1 MFELAGSISPFE
13 VTLTGLQIV
22 PAQTGELDS
31 GILWIDVQE
40 TEFLRGLHNRLNREL
55 EQLLGNAQAPFDGPE
70 YHFHMTVAIG
80 GQPFEVYQKI
90 LAEFSGR
97 VVNLNSTV
105 QELALLGYDDE
116 ASLDSGYDLHGA
128 AAGKLDDVTK
138 FTDHSITKE
147 VPAPAGFYSKVLW
160 HAEGDSCSHGAAHPR
175 CHIAIF
181 SIEAHGKHGA
191 RSDAGA
197 GYGGLTRHSA

>member
-1 MFELAGSISPFE
+1 MKATFALLANREIYNLVRKLAWEVHRKYHTGIDVTRLPPHISLKQPFDIADLALLEDYMVELAGSLSPFE

-22 PAQTGELDS
+22 PAKTGDLDS

-40 TEFLRGLHNRLNREL
+40 TEFLRGLHERLNREL
-55 EQLLGNAQAPFDGPE
+55 EQRLGNAEAPFDGGA

-97 VVNLNSTV
+97 VVNLTSAV

-116 ASLDSGYDLHGA
+116 ASLDSYLTYMVLPL
-128 AAGKLDDVTK
+128 GKQ
-138 FTDHSITKE
+138 
-147 VPAPAGFYSKVLW
+147 G
-160 HAEGDSCSHGAAHPR
+160 
-175 CHIAIF
+175 
-181 SIEAHGKHGA
+181 
-191 RSDAGA
+191 
-197 GYGGLTRHSA
+197 TR

>member
-1 MFELAGSISPFE
+1 MKATFALLANRQVYNLVRKLAWEVHRKYHTGIDVTRLPPHISLKQPFDIADLALLEDYMFELAGSISPFE

-22 PAQTGELDS
+22 PAKTGELDS

-40 TEFLRGLHNRLNREL
+40 TELLRELHNRLNHEL
-55 EQLLGNAQAPFDGPE
+55 EQRLGNAQAPFDGAA

-97 VVNLNSTV
+97 VVNPNSML

-116 ASLDSGYDLHGA
+116 ASLDKGYLTYMVLPL
-128 AAGKLDDVTK
+128 GKQNTL
-138 FTDHSITKE
+138 
-147 VPAPAGFYSKVLW
+147 
-160 HAEGDSCSHGAAHPR
+160 
-175 CHIAIF
+175 
-181 SIEAHGKHGA
+181 
-191 RSDAGA
+191 
-197 GYGGLTRHSA
+197 